1 LGFWVSLLCDAS
13 LELYMEAL
21 ELLQALKMCNNHA
34 VLVTTSVLSM
44 CVLTVHIEDRLI
56 IIQYVILMIFCM
68 LL

>member
-1 LGFWVSLLCDAS
+1 MGFWVSLLFDAS
-13 LELYMEAL
+13 LELYME
-21 ELLQALKMCNNHA
+21 ALKMCNNHA

-44 CVLTVHIEDRLI
+44 FVLTVHIEDRLI